1 MLSFQRGTIV
11 KFYVVTLSIYSVAV
25 TILAGLLM
33 MQNRELKMGPA
44 PEPIDYETVHTLDL
58 QDVPMKGATNAPV
71 TIIEYSDF
79 ECPACARSSK
89 EVHRIVA
96 KYGDKVRLGYKH
108 LPLPMHPNAP
118 AAAAV
123 SMAAHRQ
130 GKFWE
135 MEEKLFANYSSLNDE
150 TYTRLAQEIGLNMEE
165 FETQKGLDI
174 WQGYIDMHMEEAKE
188 LQITGTP
195 TFFVNGVRVMGVNRL
210 EEVIEHVLKNPQS

>member
-1 MLSFQRGTIV
+1 M

-33 MQNRELKMGPA
+33 MQNNELKQGPA
-44 PEPIDYETVHTLDL
+44 PEPIDYKTVHTLDT
-58 QDVPMKGATNAPV
+58 QDVPMKGATNAPI

-79 ECPACARSSK
+79 ECPACARSSAK
-89 EVHRIVA
+89 VHEVIA
-96 KYGDKVRLGYKH
+96 KYPNKVRLGYKH

-135 MEEKLFANYSSLNDE
+135 MEQALFANYDKLGEE
-150 TYTRLAQEIGLNMEE
+150 TYTRLAQEIGLDMET
-165 FETQKGLDI
+165 FESQRGLDV

-195 TFFVNGVRVMGVNRL
+195 TFFVNGVRVKGVNRL
-210 EEVIEHVLKNPQS
+210 EEVIEHMLKNSST